1 MGHPDPE
8 IVQVGHMLHLLQQ
21 TDLFVAVASP
31 TASSIN
37 IAGQLPSVTST
48 RSVRRRLLVDF
59 QLASR
64 RPAKQAKLSAK
75 DIKDRVVFCRKYR
88 MWRKEDWM
96 KLCFRMNQHFRNLL
110 LLSLSGDQKINVT

>member
-64 RPAKQAKLSAK
+64 RPAKKAKLSAK
-75 DIKDRVVFCRKYR
+75 NIKDRVAFCRKYR
-88 MWRKEDWM
+88 MVEKRRLDESYV
-96 KLCFRMNQHFRNLL
+96 F
-110 LLSLSGDQKINVT
+110 